1 MKIRILEQA
10 YQDLIDGYCFYEK
23 QEDGLGTYFLD
34 SLFADIDSLRIYAGI
49 HSVHFDK
56 YYRLLSRRFPF
67 AVYYCI
73 EDNTV
78 LVYAVLDCRKNP
90 AWIRENLK

>member
-10 YQDLIDGYCFYEK
+10 YQDLVDGYCFYEK

-67 AVYYCI
+67 AVYYRI
-73 EDNTV
+73 EDNAV